1 MNHLGQM
8 IPINFIIQILGLG
21 GLVIAAYAF
30 QSNNYKH
37 IIMFKL
43 CSEFLFA
50 LQYFLLGAYTGMAM
64 DLLSSVRNLIYKRKA
79 DQNQSAFRYI
89 FIFSFVAITAGIATW
104 SSIYS
109 IIPII
114 CKLFSTTAY
123 GIKDPRKVRLLTLPS
138 CLGWLLYNLLYH
150 SAAGAVSEILTLF
163 SILVA
168 IKRFDMA

>member
-79 DQNQSAFRYI
+79 DQNQSACRYI
-89 FIFSFVAITAGIATW
+89 FIFLWLSLPVLRPGAPFTVSFLLSAK
-104 SSIYS
+104 YS
-109 IIPII
+109 VPLHMVLRIPG
-114 CKLFSTTAY
+114 KSGY
-123 GIKDPRKVRLLTLPS
+123 
-138 CLGWLLYNLLYH
+138 
-150 SAAGAVSEILTLF
+150 
-163 SILVA
+163 
-168 IKRFDMA
+168 